1 MKGVRSGLAQ
11 PTRQPM
17 CPSLVPP
24 PSLNVVPPPLV
35 STQHSQVHSCHCPP
49 LQIEQS
55 ASRRWKNQA
64 SKNKIKQASSRIDK
78 ETTESACA

>member
-49 LQIEQS
+49 PPPNRAIGEQEMEES
-55 ASRRWKNQA
+55 SQQKQNQA
-64 SKNKIKQASSRIDK
+64 GQQQN
-78 ETTESACA
+78 